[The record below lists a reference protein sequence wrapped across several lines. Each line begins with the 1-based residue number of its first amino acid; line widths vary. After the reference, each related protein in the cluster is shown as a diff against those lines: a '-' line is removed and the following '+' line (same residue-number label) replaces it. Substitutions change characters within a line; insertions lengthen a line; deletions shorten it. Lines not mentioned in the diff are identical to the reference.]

1 MQAMMKYQ
9 KDGLTLFQSVEQKHD
24 TKFSWYDNDDDN
36 DDDYNDDDDDDDD
49 GDDDYMLNEDAQEWL
64 SSGLSPLHIWLP
76 IHLLAMLMVMM
87 LLVYDDDANDWGCW
101 YAPSYDNC
109 CICVSCVLCVNCF
122 QLSWSLLGHCG
133 AKLHWY
139 RIATTLRLSTLKKS
153 SLVT

>member
-76 IHLLAMLMVMM
+76 IHLLAMLVRLMLMM
-87 LLVYDDDANDWGCW
+87 LLVYDGDDNVWGCW
-101 YAPSYDNC
+101 YAPSYNNC

-122 QLSWSLLGHCG
+122 Q
-133 AKLHWY
+133 
-139 RIATTLRLSTLKKS
+139 
-153 SLVT
+153 